1 MCTGMPGVVPEILSL
16 CGFRAIYLVIIF
28 LNVDEEL
35 GICGSLL
42 ILSHGFTLNQT

>member
-1 MCTGMPGVVPEILSL
+1 MVSEILSL

-42 ILSHGFTLNQT
+42 SLSHGFTLNQT